1 MDYDESVS
9 TLCEEAVR
17 LSKMEG
23 YRLFNRWKVDFKGGD
38 LECPHK
44 YTERGIGA
52 DRLLKDHR
60 GSDFYALFEYLNDR
74 PVGYECIRMKGDIER
89 VIDTDCIL
97 IGKDF
102 SWSILFSQHDEWING
117 PFYFR
122 KEELPDKGIQADAEA
137 PRR

>member
-1 MDYDESVS
+1 M
-9 TLCEEAVR
+9 
-17 LSKMEG
+17 SKMEG
-23 YRLFNRWKVDFKGGD
+23 YRLFNRWTVDFEVRD

-52 DRLLKDHR
+52 VWLLKDHR

-89 VIDTDCIL
+89 IINTDCIL

-102 SWSILFSQHDEWING
+102 SWSILFSHEDGEFIGG

-122 KEELPDKGIQADAEA
+122 KEELPDNGIQADAEA